1 MKKLYILISLLL
13 ALSILF
19 TGCEIYNPSINDDP
33 NIKVDPSNCSCE
45 FDKDDDGLC
54 DSCGESV
61 IAIFDLY
68 VINDLHGKI
77 LDSKDQPGIE
87 ELSTYLEYVKS
98 QNSNTILLS
107 SGDMWQGTA
116 ESNLTYGAFI
126 TEWMNELG
134 FVSMTLGNHEFDWGV
149 EKIEKNESLA
159 DFPFLAINIY
169 DKKDGEL
176 ADFCDP
182 SVVIEMDGLEI
193 GIIGSIGDVYSSIS
207 GEVVGDMYFKTGTE
221 LTELVK
227 AEATRL
233 RNDGVD
239 FIIYS
244 THADMS
250 EYDKSLSRGYVDIVF
265 EGHSHQEYAKGDGS
279 VYHIQNGGENEAI
292 SHASAKLNRANGNS
306 AVIKAETI
314 DSSVYSKYDE
324 HPIIDTLL
332 EKYEYQIS
340 KAYEPICKLNKT
352 FYSKDILTIC
362 AELYYNAGVE
372 MWGDEYDIVLG
383 GGFMSARSPYQLSSG
398 NVDYAMI
405 YSILPF
411 DNQLVLCSVK
421 GSDLVRF
428 ANKTPEQRYYT
439 FKGEYGESVLE
450 NIDEN
455 ATYYIITDT
464 YSSTYAS
471 NKLTEVARY
480 TPNVYARDL
489 FAEYL
494 KLTYGG

>member
-13 ALSILF
+13 ALSIVF
-19 TGCEIYNPSINDDP
+19 TGCGIFTP
-33 NIKVDPSNCSCE
+33 NENKQPNAGTDPSNCSCE
-45 FDKDDDGLC
+45 FDKNDDGLC

-61 IAIFDLY
+61 IVIFDFY
-68 VINDLHGKI
+68 AINDLHGKI
-77 LDSKDQPGIE
+77 LDSRDQPGIE

-98 QNSNTILLS
+98 QNPNTILLS

-134 FVSMTLGNHEFDWGV
+134 FSAMALGNHEFDWGV
-149 EKIEKNESLA
+149 EKIEENKSIAE
-159 DFPFLAINIY
+159 FPFLAINIY
-169 DKKDGEL
+169 DRKDGEL
-176 ADFCDP
+176 ADFCDA
-182 SVVIEMDGLEI
+182 STVIEMDGLEI

-207 GEVVGDMYFKTGTE
+207 GEVVGDMYFKTGDE

-227 AEATRL
+227 AEAVRL

-250 EYDKSLSRGYVDIVF
+250 EYDKELSRGYVDIVF

-279 VYHIQNGGENEAI
+279 VYHLQNGGENEAI
-292 SHASAKLNRANGNS
+292 SHAAAKLNRANGSS

-314 DSSVYSKYDE
+314 ANSTYSKYAE
-324 HPIIDTLL
+324 HPMVDTLL
-332 EKYEYQIS
+332 EKYQSQIS
-340 KAYEPICKLNKT
+340 KAYESICKLDKT
-352 FYSKDILTIC
+352 FYSKEILTIC
-362 AELYYNAGVE
+362 AELYYNAGLE

-383 GGFMSARSPYQLSSG
+383 GGFMSARSPYELNRG
-398 NVDYAMI
+398 DVDYADI

-411 DNQLVLCSVK
+411 DNQLVLCSIK
-421 GSDLVRF
+421 GRDLVKF
-428 ANKTPEQRYYT
+428 ANKTPEQRYYIFT
-439 FKGEYGESVLE
+439 GEYGTSVL
-450 NIDEN
+450 NSIDES
-455 ATYYIITDT
+455 ATYYVVTDT
-464 YSSTYAS
+464 YSSTYRY
-471 NKLTEVARY
+471 NNLTEVARY

-494 KLTYGG
+494 KLTYGA